1 METIPIKYAVDRCLT
16 ILHSG
21 WAIQSRNI
29 LSIIIWTNMDKRAA
43 PDSGIKTLL
52 SERNVKIETTG
63 VFLDE
68 NEAAFFAAVK
78 SGDIKSVRSKLNDA
92 VKRVSKDAINSDGKT
107 ALQIAAENNN
117 VDMVKELL
125 NNTVNKPD
133 LYTALLQCVVKND
146 LGCIKKIFSEVPD
159 DFKLGTALTIHAA
172 QLRHYEIVYF
182 LIQNG
187 CLIHECE
194 RTCTTCKTESNG
206 KECPDCKTEGDSKE
220 CPTCK
225 TEIEIDKKKCPT
237 CQNQSQKV
245 SRARMHSRCTS
256 ITRNNKSLQGPY
268 EPCLYVFEVSS
279 NDSFKPVLHVGAKC

>member
-1 METIPIKYAVDRCLT
+1 
-16 ILHSG
+16 
-21 WAIQSRNI
+21 
-29 LSIIIWTNMDKRAA
+29 MDKRAA

-63 VFLDE
+63 IFLDE
-68 NEAAFFAAVK
+68 NEAAFFVAVK

-92 VKRVSKDAINSDGKT
+92 DKRVSKAAINSDGKT
-107 ALQIAAENNN
+107 ALQIAAENDNF
-117 VDMVKELL
+117 DMVKELL

-159 DFKLGTALTIHAA
+159 DFKILGTALTIHAA

-187 CLIHECE
+187 YLIHECE

-206 KECPDCKTEGDSKE
+206 KECPDCKTEVDSKECRTCNTENDKKE
-220 CPTCK
+220 CPTCVK
-225 TEIEIDKKKCPT
+225 TKVKKCHGHV
-237 CQNQSQKV
+237 CIADVRRSQETINHF
-245 SRARMHSRCTS
+245 RGLTS
-256 ITRNNKSLQGPY
+256 PVY
-268 EPCLYVFEVSS
+268 MCL
-279 NDSFKPVLHVGAKC
+279 K